1 MQNIFAITDG
11 DTALMTA
18 IEHGY
23 VKIAEMLLEAK
34 ADPNIG
40 KKSTTENSPLM
51 LAAKYGHVEIV
62 KSLVKNGAKVNYKDE
77 EEQTA
82 LKVAKHEKEAGNGG
96 QHMKEIVNFL
106 EEARMNSKI
115 GALID

>member
-1 MQNIFAITDG
+1 
-11 DTALMTA
+11 MTA
-18 IEHGY
+18 IENGY
-23 VKIAEMLLEAK
+23 VQIAEMLLEAK

-40 KKSTTENSPLM
+40 KKSTSTENSPLM

-77 EEQTA
+77 EEKTA

-96 QHMKEIVNFL
+96 AHMGEIVNFL
-106 EEARMNSKI
+106 EEARTNSKI
-115 GALID
+115 GALIDS